1 MATVLKTDRP
11 GDRAAGERAE
21 VDRHAP
27 AAPRR
32 RRQGDRARPLRRRH
46 LAARHAGRQG
56 AAQPAA
62 PRPPQVDRHR
72 QGRGAAGGQG
82 GDHPRRLPGSAL
94 GVRAGRRDAGQ
105 LPRHGAQRPG
115 AREGAVRR
123 PRGRGGGGDQR
134 EDRQG
139 SAQADRGRVRAAAAR
154 DRRGRGDGR
163 RRAAA
168 ARGHV
173 HRRRRAGARRSP
185 RTSSKRVEFALG
197 DTAAG
202 FAQADIIVERTFDT
216 KPVHQGYIEPHACI
230 ASFSEDGQAELWC
243 STQGHFI
250 VRGHC
255 AKMLGMDI
263 GKLRVSASEIGGG
276 FGGKTVVYL
285 EPLALALSRKAH
297 HPVKMVMTPRG
308 GVPRH
313 RPDLR
318 RQRLGQGRG
327 HQGRPDHRR
336 RGGAQVP
343 GGRVPGRAG
352 AAGRDERVRALRPRA
367 RQGGRLRR
375 GDQPAEGRGVSRA
388 RRADLRVRGRVR
400 DGRAGQEA
408 RHGPGRVSPEE
419 RGQGGHARRLRA
431 RSSARSA

>member
-11 GDRAAGERAE
+11 EAAAAGERAE

-32 RRQGDRARPLRRRH
+32 RRQGDRPRALRRRH
-46 LAARHAGRQG
+46 LPARHAGRQG
-56 AAQPAA
+56 AAQPAP
-62 PRPPQVDRHR
+62 PRAHHSIDISK
-72 QGRGAAGGQG
+72 AAA
-82 GDHPRRLPGSAL
+82 LPGVKAVITRDDFQDLPSEFVPAGEML
-94 GVRAGRRDAGQ
+94 VNYRDMVRNV
-105 LPRHGAQRPG
+105 L
-115 AREGAVRR
+115 AREKVLYEGHAVAAVAATSAKIAEEALKLIDVEYEVL
-123 PRGRGGGGDQR
+123 PHVIDVVEAMADDAPILH
-134 EDRQG
+134 EDMFT
-139 SAQADRGRVRAAAAR
+139 
-154 DRRGRGDGR
+154 
-163 RRAAA
+163 
-168 ARGHV
+168 
-173 HRRRRAGARRSP
+173 AGVEPAPDKPSNV
-185 RTSSKRVEFALG
+185 SKRVEFALG
-197 DTAAG
+197 DPAAG
-202 FAQADIIVERTFDT
+202 FAQADIVVEREFDT
-216 KPVHQGYIEPHACI
+216 KPVHQGYIEPHACV

-243 STQGHFI
+243 CTQGQFI

-255 AKMLGMDI
+255 AKLLGMDI

-285 EPLALALSRKAH
+285 EPLALALSRKAR

-308 GVPRH
+308 GVPRD

-327 HQGRPDHRR
+327 DQGRPDHRR
-336 RGGAQVP
+336 RGGAQIP
-343 GGRVPGRAG
+343 GGRLPGLAG

-400 DGRAGQEA
+400 DRRAGQDA
-408 RHGPGRVSPEE
+408 RHGPDRVPPEE
-419 RGQGGHARRLRA
+419 RGQGGHPRRLRA
-431 RSSARSA
+431 RSSGRSA